1 MGVREEVVGRRHAD
15 RSRRGVAS
23 SRRESARKRVEREFL
38 LGTMMQWVLSAL
50 TQLQQPAALQTGLRL
65 VDIVVSVWSSRAD
78 RVEVGLEEDDT
89 VRIVRPGTHPCTRE
103 LTSLALESAEGG
115 VVKEH
120 VGGVESRFVVRPSSP
135 RRTA

>member
-1 MGVREEVVGRRHAD
+1 MVSCAPGQPGASGGGTREIGVREEVVGRRHAD

-65 VDIVVSVWSSRAD
+65 VNIVVSVWSSRAD

-89 VRIVRPGTHPCTRE
+89 VRIGVACRGWFCWGCGT
-103 LTSLALESAEGG
+103 
-115 VVKEH
+115 
-120 VGGVESRFVVRPSSP
+120 
-135 RRTA
+135 